1 MCLQSISSRYAL
13 AHSRY
18 EFTNAQWMGWICA
31 ACGLRLQSCGCVYR
45 IVTKLGMDLQ
55 FPLLAQRRSGGTIN
69 CHTLS
74 KRSGIPIS
82 LPAKIPYYSARE
94 SDLILAGVATDQTT
108 AALSQV
114 SSLEAPP
121 GQPLVRRPTA
131 GEVLGL
137 ANLPFEANCGS

>member
-55 FPLLAQRRSGGTIN
+55 FPQIIDTGVVECLQLICCPIDIFASVTITTSSVRRSSRLGHGDVTGELTRGSSRQDCAAITAQAGGN
-69 CHTLS
+69 CM
-74 KRSGIPIS
+74 R
-82 LPAKIPYYSARE
+82 KICRNFPLQFAP
-94 SDLILAGVATDQTT
+94 VC
-108 AALSQV
+108 ALM
-114 SSLEAPP
+114 
-121 GQPLVRRPTA
+121 
-131 GEVLGL
+131 
-137 ANLPFEANCGS
+137 